1 MSTVPV
7 KKNDFSK
14 GSVSG
19 WILKMAIPLSIA
31 QFVNIL
37 YNLVDRMYIGRL
49 PADGRLALTGVG
61 ICLPV
66 TLLISAFANFSGL
79 GGAPLCSMARGSG
92 DEDRAETI
100 MGNAFSLILFL
111 AVVLMAIGYG
121 FTTKLLYAFG
131 ASDQTIGFARSYLLI
146 YLAGTLPT
154 MITVGMNPF
163 INSQGFSRVSMMTTI
178 LGAVINIILDPIFI
192 FVLGMGVNGAALATV
207 IAQICSAVWVLVFL
221 RSPRAILHLKAFRMK
236 PDLRL
241 IGKIMSLGISGFII
255 AATTGLVGI
264 ICNKTLLRVGGDLY
278 VSVMT
283 VASSFHEIAFA
294 TTSGISNGANP
305 VIGYNYGAKC
315 YGRICEAIRF
325 STFAALAIAFLFW
338 IITEFFPGACIRI
351 FNSDPELLEA
361 GIPAFRVY
369 YCVYF
374 MFPLQ
379 MVGQTVSLALGKTKT
394 AIFFSL
400 LRKVFL
406 VIPLTLILPYHWGL
420 GPMGVFLAEAISIV
434 VGCTICYVTMMHTVY
449 FPMRKL
455 DREQKA
461 ALAAGDQEG

>member
-1 MSTVPV
+1 MPE

-19 WILKMAIPLSIA
+19 WILRMAIPLSIA

-49 PADGRLALTGVG
+49 PESGRLALTGVG

-66 TLLISAFANFSGL
+66 ILLISAFANFSGL
-79 GGAPLCSMARGSG
+79 GGSPLCSMARGRG
-92 DEDRAETI
+92 DEEYAEKV
-100 MGNAFSLILFL
+100 MGNAFSLLLFL
-111 AVVLMAIGYG
+111 AAVLMAVGYG

-146 YLAGTLPT
+146 YMAGTLPT

-163 INSQGFSRVSMMTTI
+163 INSQGFSRVSMMTTV
-178 LGAVINIILDPIFI
+178 LGAVINIVLDPIFI
-192 FVLGMGVNGAALATV
+192 FALGMGVNGAALATV
-207 IAQICSAVWVLVFL
+207 IAQICSAIWVLAFL
-221 RSPRAILHLKAFRMK
+221 RGKRAILHLKASCMVPDFR
-236 PDLRL
+236 LL
-241 IGKIMSLGISGFII
+241 GKILSLGLSGFTLT
-255 AATTGLVGI
+255 ATTSLVSI
-264 ICNKTLLRVGGDLY
+264 ICNKTLLHVGGDLY

-294 TTSGISNGANP
+294 TTSGISHGANP

-325 STFAALAIAFLFW
+325 STLAAMAVALIFW
-338 IITEFFPGACIRI
+338 VITEFFPGLCIRI

-369 YCVYF
+369 YSVYF

-379 MVGQTVSLALGKTKT
+379 MVGQTVSLALGKSKT

-434 VGCTICYVTMMHTVY
+434 IGCSICYITMLYTVY
-449 FPMRKL
+449 FPMRRM

-461 ALAAGDQEG
+461 QAAAVSAGGPEN